1 MKTSPTT
8 STFRKLLFGLLLLFI
23 LLHANLATVNASVG
37 VEYLGPYPLSPKP
50 TGMAGTLADS
60 AVIGNSGTEPARV
73 TLTLVAD
80 DEFKAHFAVTFSD
93 NNFTLSPGERKT
105 VTFTFNLN
113 PNTPIRDWTASIA
126 IVAEAVHVPPGVSPG
141 KASFTLQVLV
151 RAGATTETATATSVT
166 SAITT
171 SVTSAITTSAVITTE
186 TVSTEQSH
194 TPISSPRCVIAT
206 AAYGSELAPEVVY
219 MRYVRDR
226 LIGSTPTGR
235 TLVASFNVFYYS
247 WSPPLAERIAGN
259 GLLRALFRVLLLPLV
274 GIVHITA
281 LTFMGMASMTEN
293 ADMASVV
300 AFVAAAAMT
309 LTIYVVLPVVGATEV
324 TQAAR
329 GRLCKRRA

>member
-171 SVTSAITTSAVITTE
+171 SAVITTE

>member
-171 SVTSAITTSAVITTE
+171 SAVITTE

-293 ADMASVV
+293 ADVASVV